1 MFLNFVSLHAWQI
14 IALLVIGVLLFGSRL
29 PSIARSLGK
38 SVVEFKKGVKDVKDD
53 LDVSKSSD
61 EPKKLEDK
69 SEENAAKREVTAE
82 KVEKS
87 EAEKVSS

>member
-1 MFLNFVSLHAWQI
+1 MELAFINLGTWEIVGIVAVGI
-14 IALLVIGVLLFGSRL
+14 LLFGSRL

-38 SVVEFKKGVKDVKDD
+38 SVTEFKKGVKDIQHDMD
-53 LDVSKSSD
+53 EP
-61 EPKKLEDK
+61 EPKKLESK
-69 SEENAAKREVTAE
+69 SREVDAE